1 MDLPRTKQS
10 IEPRDLLLI
19 LQDPP
24 MMPDAEYPAWLWQLA
39 EPRPPLSQLR
49 RVEED
54 GLTLEQVKRRGL
66 CHTK

>member
-1 MDLPRTKQS
+1 MMKGGA
-10 IEPRDLLLI
+10 
-19 LQDPP
+19 DPP

-54 GLTLEQVKRRGL
+54 ELTLEQQQRRL
-66 CHTK
+66 KLENREHIRTQNVSRAKKQ